1 MTDILMLIGR
11 ILFGGLFLYNG
22 VNHFLNRAGMTGYA
36 AYKGVPMPGA
46 SIVLSGVWLVV
57 AGASVILGLRPEIG
71 LVMIAL
77 FLAGVTPVMHNYW
90 TATDPNARLADMINF
105 HKNAA
110 LLGAA
115 LMLLSLP
122 RPWGYSVG

>member
-1 MTDILMLIGR
+1 MTDMLLLIGR
-11 ILFGGLFLYNG
+11 LLFGGLFLFNG
-22 VNHFLNRAGMTGYA
+22 VNHFLNRAAMTGYSA
-36 AYKGVPMPGA
+36 FKGVPMPGV

-57 AGASVILGLRPEIG
+57 AGASVMLGLRPEIG

-90 TATDPNARLADMINF
+90 AATDPAARMGDLINF
-105 HKNAA
+105 QKNVA

-115 LMLLSLP
+115 LMLLALS
-122 RPWGYSVG
+122 RPWPYSV

>member
-1 MTDILMLIGR
+1 MTDILLLVGR
-11 ILFGGLFLYNG
+11 LLFGGLFLYNG
-22 VNHFLNRAGMTGYA
+22 VNHFINRAAMTGYS

-46 SIVLSGVWLVV
+46 SIIVSGLWLVV
-57 AGASVILGLRPEIG
+57 AGLSVMLGFRPEIG

-90 TATDPNARLADMINF
+90 TASDPNARLGDLINF
-105 HKNAA
+105 QKNLA

-115 LMLLSLP
+115 LVMLALP
-122 RPWGYSVG
+122 RPWPYSIG